1 MTDRDELVEQAAR
14 TMYEAEPDNLKFQHT
29 PTWDDLARP
38 DLGDGYR
45 RRASA
50 LVDDGWRPALHGPPH
65 RGGSGWYEVIHPA
78 HATTHVAYVY
88 EDGSIYFPEGVQVLD
103 RHEFAFAAARGEV
116 FRLVRAESREDVDD

>member
-1 MTDRDELVEQAAR
+1 MTDRDELIEQAAR

-38 DLGDGYR
+38 DLGNGYR

-50 LVDDGWRPALHGPPH
+50 LVDSGWRPALHSPPQLAGP
-65 RGGSGWYEVIHPA
+65 GWYEVIHPSR
-78 HATTHVAYVY
+78 ATTHVAYVY

-103 RHEFAFAAARGEV
+103 RHEFAFAAARGKV
-116 FRLVRAESREDVDD
+116 YRLVRAAEFEGGDE